1 MSYVSIRSFV
11 LESRVRETTQT
22 IGRVDTPKRERK
34 WRELERE
41 LERMGRW
48 IVREAP
54 ESSAIICVFVSLIQ
68 LASKACACS
77 CSLFLFVFPIGVLDS
92 RARAE

>member
-41 LERMGRW
+41 LESEM
-48 IVREAP
+48 ECEL
-54 ESSAIICVFVSLIQ
+54 ESELVAMLKLLQ
-68 LASKACACS
+68 QQQPKK
-77 CSLFLFVFPIGVLDS
+77 
-92 RARAE
+92 